1 MSTKAKLYNWD
12 TIEGEEVRPG
22 VSRKG
27 FRGDQFMMV
36 MNTLEPGMEINPHSH
51 PFEQAV
57 YIVQGKVRFH
67 VGDEVLE
74 GGPGSLIRI
83 PPNVEHYAEPF
94 GDEPVLNL
102 DIFAPIREDYMHLVD
117 YQEFE
122 KNQEQ

>member
-1 MSTKAKLYNWD
+1 MTKKAKLYNWD

-57 YIVQGKVRFH
+57 YIVQCKVRFH
-67 VGDEVLE
+67 VGDEVFE
-74 GGPGSLIRI
+74 GGPGSVIRI
-83 PPNVEHYAEPF
+83 PPNIEHYAEPF

-102 DIFAPIREDYMHLVD
+102 DIFAPLREDYMHLVE
-117 YQEFE
+117 YQNFDESE
-122 KNQEQ
+122 T

>member
-1 MSTKAKLYNWD
+1 MSKKAKLYNWD

-36 MNTLEPGMEINPHSH
+36 MNTLEPGMEVNPHSH

-57 YIVQGKVRFH
+57 YIVQGQVRFH

-74 GGPGSLIRI
+74 GVPVSVIRI

-102 DIFAPIREDYMHLVD
+102 DIFAPLREDYMHLVE
-117 YQEFE
+117 YQKFE
-122 KNQEQ
+122 ENES

>member
-1 MSTKAKLYNWD
+1 MTAKAKLYNWN

-67 VGDEVLE
+67 IGDEIFE
-74 GGPGSLIRI
+74 GGPGSVIRI

-102 DIFAPIREDYMHLVD
+102 DIFAPLRKDYMHLVD
-117 YQEFE
+117 YQDFE
-122 KNQEQ
+122 ESEV

>member
-1 MSTKAKLYNWD
+1 MSTKTKLYNWD
-12 TIEGEEVRPG
+12 TIKGEEVRPG

-27 FRGDQFMMV
+27 FRGDHFMMV

-67 VGDEVLE
+67 VGDEVFE

-94 GDEPVLNL
+94 GGEPVLNL
-102 DIFAPIREDYMHLVD
+102 DVFAPIREDYLHLVD

-122 KNQEQ
+122 KDED

>member
-1 MSTKAKLYNWD
+1 MTKKAKLYNWD

-67 VGDEVLE
+67 IGDEVFE
-74 GGPGSLIRI
+74 GGPGSVIRI
-83 PPNVEHYAEPF
+83 PPNIEHYAEPF

-102 DIFAPIREDYMHLVD
+102 DIFAPLREDYMHLVD
-117 YQEFE
+117 YQNFDESE
-122 KNQEQ
+122 V

>member
-1 MSTKAKLYNWD
+1 MTKKAKLYNWD

-67 VGDEVLE
+67 VGDEVFE
-74 GGPGSLIRI
+74 GGPGSVKRI
-83 PPNVEHYAEPF
+83 TPNIEHYDEHF

-102 DIFAPIREDYMHLVD
+102 DIFAPLREDYMHLVE
-117 YQEFE
+117 YQNFDESE
-122 KNQEQ
+122 T

>member
-1 MSTKAKLYNWD
+1 MTTKAKLYNWS
-12 TIEGEEVRPG
+12 TIKGEEVRSG

-67 VGDEVLE
+67 VGDEVFE
-74 GGPGSLIRI
+74 GGPGSVIRI

-102 DIFAPIREDYMHLVD
+102 DIFAPLREDYMHLVD
-117 YQEFE
+117 YQNFE
-122 KNQEQ
+122 ESEE

>member
-1 MSTKAKLYNWD
+1 MTKKAKLYNWD

-67 VGDEVLE
+67 VGDEVFE
-74 GGPGSLIRI
+74 GGPGSVIRI
-83 PPNVEHYAEPF
+83 PPNIEHYAEPF

-102 DIFAPIREDYMHLVD
+102 DIFAPLREDYMHLVD
-117 YQEFE
+117 YQNFDESE
-122 KNQEQ
+122 V

>member
-1 MSTKAKLYNWD
+1 MSKKAKLYNWD

-36 MNTLEPGMEINPHSH
+36 MNTLEPGMEVNPHSH

-67 VGDEVLE
+67 VGDE
-74 GGPGSLIRI
+74 
-83 PPNVEHYAEPF
+83 
-94 GDEPVLNL
+94 PVLNL
-102 DIFAPIREDYMHLVD
+102 DIFAPLRDDYMHLVE
-117 YQEFE
+117 YQKFE
-122 KNQEQ
+122 ENES

>member
-1 MSTKAKLYNWD
+1 MTTKAKLYNWN

-67 VGDEVLE
+67 IGDEIFE
-74 GGPGSLIRI
+74 GGPGSVIRI

-102 DIFAPIREDYMHLVD
+102 DIFAPLRKDYMHLVN
-117 YQEFE
+117 YQDFE
-122 KNQEQ
+122 ESEV

>member
-1 MSTKAKLYNWD
+1 MTKKAKLYNWD

-67 VGDEVLE
+67 VGDEVFE
-74 GGPGSLIRI
+74 GGPGSVIRI
-83 PPNVEHYAEPF
+83 PPNIEHYAEPF

-102 DIFAPIREDYMHLVD
+102 DIFAPLTEDYMHLVE
-117 YQEFE
+117 YQNFDESE
-122 KNQEQ
+122 T

>member
-1 MSTKAKLYNWD
+1 MTTKAKLYNWN

-67 VGDEVLE
+67 IGDEIFE
-74 GGPGSLIRI
+74 GGPGSVIRI

-94 GDEPVLNL
+94 GDEPVLNF
-102 DIFAPIREDYMHLVD
+102 DIFAPLRKDYMHLVD
-117 YQEFE
+117 YQDFE
-122 KNQEQ
+122 ESEV

>member
-1 MSTKAKLYNWD
+1 MTKKAQLYNWD

-67 VGDEVLE
+67 IGDEVFE
-74 GGPGSLIRI
+74 GGPGSVIRI
-83 PPNVEHYAEPF
+83 PPNIEHYAEPF

-102 DIFAPIREDYMHLVD
+102 DIFAPLREDYMHLVD
-117 YQEFE
+117 YQNFDESE
-122 KNQEQ
+122 V

>member
-1 MSTKAKLYNWD
+1 MTKKAKLYNWD

-67 VGDEVLE
+67 VGDEVFE
-74 GGPGSLIRI
+74 GGPGSVIRI
-83 PPNVEHYAEPF
+83 PPNIEHYAEPY

-102 DIFAPIREDYMHLVD
+102 DIFAPLREDYMHLVD
-117 YQEFE
+117 YQNFDESE
-122 KNQEQ
+122 V

>member
-1 MSTKAKLYNWD
+1 MTKKAKLYNLD

-67 VGDEVLE
+67 VGDEVFE
-74 GGPGSLIRI
+74 GGPGSVIRI
-83 PPNVEHYAEPF
+83 PPNIEHYAEPF

-102 DIFAPIREDYMHLVD
+102 DIFAPLREDYMHLVD
-117 YQEFE
+117 YQNFDESE
-122 KNQEQ
+122 V

>member
-1 MSTKAKLYNWD
+1 MTKKAKLYNWD

-67 VGDEVLE
+67 IGGEVFE
-74 GGPGSLIRI
+74 GGPGSVIRI
-83 PPNVEHYAEPF
+83 PPNIEHYAEPF
-94 GDEPVLNL
+94 VDEPVLNL
-102 DIFAPIREDYMHLVD
+102 DIFAPLREDYMHLVD
-117 YQEFE
+117 YQNFDESE
-122 KNQEQ
+122 V

>member
-1 MSTKAKLYNWD
+1 MTKKAKLYNWD

-67 VGDEVLE
+67 VGDEVFE
-74 GGPGSLIRI
+74 GGPGSVIRI
-83 PPNVEHYAEPF
+83 PPNIEHYAEPF

-102 DIFAPIREDYMHLVD
+102 DIFAPLREDYMHLVD
-117 YQEFE
+117 YQNFDESE
-122 KNQEQ
+122 A

>member
-1 MSTKAKLYNWD
+1 MTTKAKLYIWN

-67 VGDEVLE
+67 IGDEIFE
-74 GGPGSLIRI
+74 GGPKSDGGNRDPRTLI
-83 PPNVEHYAEPF
+83 
-94 GDEPVLNL
+94 DLS
-102 DIFAPIREDYMHLVD
+102 IREIAARAMIGRFTTQRV
-117 YQEFE
+117 
-122 KNQEQ
+122 

>member
-1 MSTKAKLYNWD
+1 MTKKAKLYNWD

-67 VGDEVLE
+67 IGGEVFE
-74 GGPGSLIRI
+74 GGPGSVIRI
-83 PPNVEHYAEPF
+83 PANIEHYAEPF

-102 DIFAPIREDYMHLVD
+102 DIFAPLREDYMHLVD
-117 YQEFE
+117 YQNFDESE
-122 KNQEQ
+122 V